1 MGGKQMIR
9 PGTKIDILGDIMAGP
24 LKLSA
29 RVWALI
35 CHWDGACIA
44 RKNEI
49 TARSCMPTFAQ
60 LS

>member
-1 MGGKQMIR
+1 MIR

>member
-1 MGGKQMIR
+1 MIR

-49 TARSCMPTFAQ
+49 TARFLYAYLCPVV
-60 LS
+60 LR